1 MSDSYDYFM
10 VFGISETGERVRL
23 AVSEEELEN
32 ILHPEEVF
40 IIVKEELRRIYIWK
54 GAKSPVRKR
63 FISSRIASA
72 LQEELVKE
80 AAFHRCKIVSVDQ
93 GDEVEEFLRAF
104 GLKSMEVTERLADMR
119 YVRNIEKE
127 RGEALGKVV
136 ESKEIGG
143 KAESEPYFSPALQ
156 EIEKKTGQKIDV
168 SALQDISISKKN
180 ITPMERK
187 KPSPARTTPP
197 PTRTYIPYPTGKE
210 SKNFGGLFEEDKKRL
225 LDRIL
230 KSEIPQNHK
239 RQNLILG
246 NQLYAPVFKKV
257 NVFGKDVEE
266 TEWEPLKTLP
276 KNMVELDDHLFRVYF
291 NDDKGIVEAV
301 EIITREK
308 VSDKDTTSSD
318 NGDSKNDNKN
328 SLDLSPM
335 TVKELKLFA
344 KERKIEL
351 PTKAK
356 KGEII
361 EIIENVLKN
370 EKEKERVGTPKK
382 RKLPEIPKA

>member
-1 MSDSYDYFM
+1 MSESYDYFM
-10 VFGISETGERVRL
+10 VFSILETGERKRL

-40 IIVKEELRRIYIWK
+40 VIVKEELRRIFIWK

-63 FISSRIASA
+63 FISSRIANA

-119 YVRNIEKE
+119 YIRNIEKE
-127 RGEALGKVV
+127 KGEALGKVI
-136 ESKEIGG
+136 ETEKSGG
-143 KAESEPYFSPALQ
+143 KIESEQYFSPALQ
-156 EIEKKTGQKIDV
+156 EIERKTGQKIDV
-168 SALQDISISKKN
+168 STLQETSISKKA
-180 ITPMERK
+180 ITPSERK
-187 KPSPARTTPP
+187 TLAPIHTSTPS
-197 PTRTYIPYPTGKE
+197 TRTYIPYPTGKE
-210 SKNFGGLFEEDKKRL
+210 SRKLGGLSEEDKKQL

-230 KSEIPQNHK
+230 KSEIPRNHK

-246 NQLYAPVFKKV
+246 NQLYAPVFKKI
-257 NVFGKDVEE
+257 NVFGKAVEE

-276 KNMVELDDHLFRVYF
+276 KDIVELDNHLFRVYF

-301 EIITREK
+301 EIITRKEVSEKDSTSPEK
-308 VSDKDTTSSD
+308 VDLKSGDKSSID
-318 NGDSKNDNKN
+318 LN
-328 SLDLSPM
+328 SM
-335 TVKELKLFA
+335 TVKELTLFA
-344 KERKIEL
+344 EKRKIDL
-351 PTKAK
+351 PSRAK
-356 KGEII
+356 KAEII

-370 EKEKERVGTPKK
+370 EKEGTSTPKR